1 MDLLS
6 FFLPAIL
13 MIICLV
19 GIHCY
24 LGIHVLKREV
34 IFIDLSLAQLAALG
48 YAVAGVLQFEINS
61 TAAYFIALSFTFL
74 GAILFAF
81 GKRAKTIVSQE
92 SLIGITYALGSSI
105 VLLILNN
112 SPHGSEHLKE
122 LLVGRLLWVT
132 GFDVAKMFI
141 IYCLVGIIHFVF
153 REKFLKLSG
162 GEKINNSFYWDFL
175 FYALFGIVITSSVGN
190 AGILLVFSL
199 LIGPA
204 VISKCYKS
212 TIKDQLFLGWIIG
225 VIFCVIGLVM
235 SYKLDTPVGATIVA
249 LIAALTVL
257 QTIYVSI
264 KSGARI

>member
-1 MDLLS
+1 MDLIS

-13 MIICLV
+13 MIVCLV

-48 YAVAGVLQFEINS
+48 YAIGGIFDLEINS
-61 TAAYFIALSFTFL
+61 NLAYLIALSFTFL

-81 GKRAKTIVSQE
+81 AKRAKEVVSQE
-92 SLIGITYALGSSI
+92 SLIGITYALGSSV

-132 GFDVAKMFI
+132 SFDVAKMFV
-141 IYCLVGIIHFVF
+141 IYCVIGIIHFVF
-153 REKFLKLSG
+153 RDKFLKLSS
-162 GEKINNSFYWDFL
+162 GEKIKNSFYWDFL

-212 TIKDQLFLGWIIG
+212 SIKEQLFLGWIIG
-225 VIFCVIGLVM
+225 VVFCIVGLVL

-257 QTIYVSI
+257 QTIYISV
-264 KSGARI
+264 KSGVRI